1 MQIHLEEKNSVRDM
15 GGLCECFVQNNPRIC
30 VAAHPHI
37 HPAFELLYGLE
48 GEYELKAEN
57 SVYRLGRG
65 DVALIHPMTPHET
78 RTLTTGENSY
88 LVLKF
93 TPEALLSA
101 SQPQYEMK
109 YIFPYLHFGLQRAYV
124 YTKAELQESGLGTLL
139 QKILREREQERYG
152 YEMAVRAYI
161 SQVLLWFIR
170 SWHDRSDAMTMDD
183 LSLSR
188 LQKSIEYI
196 SAHLEEEISIQAVA
210 EHTGMGLSTFSRFFT
225 RATGGAF
232 PAFVRTQRLNAAM
245 RLLLESKKTI
255 TEIAMETGFSSAS
268 YLILCFRRQYH
279 LTPAQFRQH
288 YISSALM

>member
-15 GGLCECFVQNNPRIC
+15 GGLCECFISQTPGLHP
-30 VAAHPHI
+30 VAQPHI

-57 SVYRLGRG
+57 SVYKLGCG

-78 RTLTTGENSY
+78 RTTTAGKNSY

-101 SQPQYEMK
+101 NQPQYEMK

-124 YTKAELQESGLGTLL
+124 YTKDELGESGMGALL
-139 QKILREREQERYG
+139 QKILQEREQECYG
-152 YEMAVRAYI
+152 YEMAIRAYI
-161 SQVLLWFIR
+161 GQVLLWFIR
-170 SWHDRSDAMTMDD
+170 AWHDRSDAMTMDD

-210 EHTGMGLSTFSRFFT
+210 EHIGMGLSTFSRFFT
-225 RATGGAF
+225 RATGGGF
-232 PAFVRTQRLNAAM
+232 PAFVRAQRLNAAM
-245 RLLLESKKTI
+245 RLLLESEKSV

-288 YISSALM
+288 YISSVHL